1 MKKYIRLL
9 ACVLSAIM
17 LLCACNNSIVNV
29 KPEDLNV
36 PQFADGQSVTIGVWS
51 GSMAAWTDEQFHN
64 LQNANINLL
73 LGSSEY
79 IVYSKQF
86 FDQAESVGV
95 KVIPDSRSWNG
106 QVPEFIDHP
115 AFAGYC
121 VWDEPASTDFQALAE
136 KKALWDSAM
145 GDKTFFVNVFPGWAG
160 NALGGSFKSYISNY
174 INTVKPEVLCFDHY
188 PLMED
193 SYGETIVRDSFFS
206 DMDICSHYAKEAG
219 IPFWFTLLTS
229 GHMNYVVPTTDELRW
244 QMAVGQAYGAKG
256 LVHYVYAS
264 HDPDYTCPIDWNS
277 QTTTDLYDCLVEAN
291 AEVAAW
297 DHIYMNYNWK
307 GTANVKGSNNT
318 MPSIQFQL
326 CQFAV
331 KPTDHTCITAIES
344 TEDLLCGIFE
354 DGKGGEGFMLTNATN
369 PAEGKNATVKLTL
382 NETYKGVLIIDRGVQ
397 SVKALT
403 DQTISINVE
412 SSEGVF
418 IIPLTAK

>member
-1 MKKYIRLL
+1 MIKKMIQVVAMAMCAVLL
-9 ACVLSAIM
+9 F
-17 LLCACNNSIVNV
+17 CACGSGANV
-29 KPEDLNV
+29 KPEDLKV
-36 PQFADGQSVTIGVWS
+36 PQFADDQSLTIGVWS
-51 GSMAAWTDEQFHN
+51 GSMAAWTDEQFQN

-73 LGSSEY
+73 LGASEY
-79 IVYSKQF
+79 ILYNDLF

-121 VWDEPASTDFQALAE
+121 VWDEPSSTDFQALAE

-174 INTVKPEVLCFDHY
+174 VNTVKPEVLCFDHY

-193 SYGETIVRDSFFS
+193 ANGETIVRDSFFS

-229 GHMNYVVPTTDELRW
+229 GHLDYVVPSTAELRW
-244 QMAVGQAYGAKG
+244 QMAVGQAYGATG

-277 QTTTDLYDCLVEAN
+277 QTTTDLYDSLVEAN
-291 AEVAAW
+291 GEVAAW
-297 DHIYMNYNWK
+297 DHIYMNYSWK
-307 GTANVKGSNNT
+307 GTANIKGSKNT
-318 MPSIQFQL
+318 LPSIQFQL

-331 KPTDHTCITAIES
+331 KATENTGITAIES

-354 DGKGGEGFMLTNATN
+354 DGKDGEGFMLTNATN
-369 PAEGKNATVKLTL
+369 PAEGKNTTVKLTL
-382 NETYKGVLIIDRGVQ
+382 NEKYKGVLVIDRGVQ

-403 DQTISINVE
+403 DQVISINIE
-412 SSEGVF
+412 SGEGVF
-418 IIPLTAK
+418 VIPLTAK